1 MVGLFRLPGAH
12 TGSGL
17 WLLLLALPLLL
28 HPTAAQ
34 AAEVPTVVVEQA
46 REAEI
51 IRQVPLSGTVTSAR
65 VSRLSSEVSGQVES
79 LKVDFGDRVEAGD
92 LLLVLD
98 SEIGKW
104 EYQASQALAEQLR
117 AELADAKRRYADAQR
132 LRKQSSISENE
143 IQLRQAE
150 VEIKAAALKRQQA
163 EEQRQQARFERHLV
177 RAPFDG
183 VISDKLT
190 EVGEWVSPG
199 SSVLELVALDT
210 LYADFSA
217 PQIFYPLID
226 DNSRITLSLDALPE
240 RQFEGT
246 IEVVVPV
253 NDRSARTFMLRV
265 SLHSVDAD
273 MIPGMSVNGLLQV
286 SSSRQGIVVSRD
298 AVLRYP
304 DGRITVWVVREADGK
319 FQAFERR
326 VTTGHGFDGLIEIR
340 EGLEAGDTVVV
351 EGNEAL
357 EADQAVR
364 IEKRQREEE
373 GEG

>member
-1 MVGLFRLPGAH
+1 MVGLFRLPGVH
-12 TGSGL
+12 TGRGL
-17 WLLLLALPLLL
+17 WLLLLALPLFLQQ
-28 HPTAAQ
+28 TAAQ
-34 AAEVPTVVVEQA
+34 AAEVPTVMVEQA
-46 REAEI
+46 REAKI

-65 VSRLSSEVSGQVES
+65 VSRLSSEVSGQVAS
-79 LKVDFGDRVEAGD
+79 LKVDFGDRVKAGD
-92 LLLVLD
+92 VMLVLD
-98 SEIGKW
+98 SEISKW
-104 EYQASQALAEQLR
+104 EYQASQAQTEQLR
-117 AELADAKRRYADAQR
+117 AELTDAKRRYADAQR

-177 RAPFDG
+177 RAPFAG

-210 LYADFSA
+210 LYADFSV

-226 DNSRITLSLDALPE
+226 DSSRITLSLNALPE

-246 IEVVVPV
+246 IDVVVPV

-265 SLHSVDAD
+265 LLDSMDAD

-286 SSSRQGIVVSRD
+286 SSSQQGIVVSRD

-319 FQAFERR
+319 FQAFERS
-326 VTTGHGFDGLIEIR
+326 VSTGHGFDGLVEIR

-357 EADQAVR
+357 EADQKVR
-364 IEKRQREEE
+364 IEQRQREVK